1 MMHIVIAKY
10 KEDIKWLHKFN
21 YSYTVYNKG
30 PEIEDKFTINIPN
43 TGRES
48 ETYLR
53 YIIENYG
60 TLPECTLFVQGNPY
74 PHCSNLEEQLSNYRG
89 EPYYFVGRELI
100 YDFEN
105 GAPHHPG
112 LNIAEIAKLLG
123 IYTGKERY
131 YFVPGAQF
139 IVKSETIKRRSLE
152 WWKQAYEIHN
162 KFHSSPWVYE
172 RLWGD
177 IFAV

>member
-1 MMHIVIAKY
+1 MHLVIAKY
-10 KEDIKWLHKFN
+10 KENTDWISDLG
-21 YSYTVYNKG
+21 YSYTLYNKG
-30 PEIEDKFTINIPN
+30 PVNDALHSINVPN
-43 TGRES
+43 VGRES

-53 YIIENYG
+53 YIVDNYNG
-60 TLPECTLFVQGNPY
+60 LPDTLVFLQGNPF
-74 PHCSNLEEQLSNYRG
+74 PHCRDLKQQILNYKK
-89 EPYYFVGRELI
+89 EPYYFLGNELI
-100 YDFEN
+100 FDYEN
-105 GAPHHPG
+105 GQPHHPG

-123 IYTGKERY
+123 IYTDEKKY

-139 IVKSETIKRRSLE
+139 IVTAATLRSRSLS
-152 WWKQAYEIHN
+152 WWKNAYEVHT